1 MEDLSVDD
9 NAFAVFRTEILQSR
23 QLIFGSSGGT
33 SRVRGEGAFDLFGLT
48 PQERLAQGQESCWR
62 EDTRTSAQEAAR
74 AAAGWQK
81 PFHSS
86 HSIPN
91 R

>member
-62 EDTRTSAQEAAR
+62 EDRRIDVRKAAR
-74 AAAGWQK
+74 DGAG
-81 PFHSS
+81 
-86 HSIPN
+86 
-91 R
+91 